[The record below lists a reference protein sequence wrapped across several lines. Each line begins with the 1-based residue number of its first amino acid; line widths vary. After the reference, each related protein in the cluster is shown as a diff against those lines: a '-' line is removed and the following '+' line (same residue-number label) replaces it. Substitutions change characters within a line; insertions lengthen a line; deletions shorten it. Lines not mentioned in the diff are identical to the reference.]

1 MSKRRAT
8 NEEAMGGRETQ
19 RACEHRGAAC
29 EQRGAACEQRGAHA
43 DDPTH
48 PTAHAGCERS
58 SRAACDRRGVS
69 VGMLVGSGRVESY
82 VLDVASMHASA
93 LAFSSLAR
101 CEYTLLASRRSASRP
116 HVRVHGPPRATTT
129 RPTEMVA
136 PSSRSH
142 AHRVHRRDDNNG
154 RRQRGAQGLSTGLGT
169 GQLRTQHP

>member
-129 RPTEMVA
+129 RPTETHPAQATKVSLTPVYGIA
-136 PSSRSH
+136 PVLWGCLLFCGWPSLPY
-142 AHRVHRRDDNNG
+142 V
-154 RRQRGAQGLSTGLGT
+154 
-169 GQLRTQHP
+169 LRCAPV